1 MKSPDELKSKMK
13 QNIVTKHRVLFSHPR
28 AVFPKQPM
36 SPRGWDGKRQAC
48 RRLSGEARPPGLPE
62 LSSWLP
68 LLAMWPFT
76 SFSTPW
82 CLPFLICKMG
92 INLNIHFTGF
102 VVKIKLV
109 NMWKVLR
116 TTPDP
121 HTCKCSINSLAILW
135 LQKKKVLYNES
146 HPEES

>member
-13 QNIVTKHRVLFSHPR
+13 QNVVTKPRVLFLHPR
-28 AVFPKQPM
+28 AGFPKQPM
-36 SPRGWDGKRQAC
+36 HPRGWDGKG
-48 RRLSGEARPPGLPE
+48 RLAEGSALGLPGV
-62 LSSWLP
+62 SSWLP

-92 INLNIHFTGF
+92 INLNIHSTGF

-116 TTPDP
+116 TMPDP
-121 HTCKCSINSLAILW
+121 RTCKCSINILAIL
-135 LQKKKVLYNES
+135 
-146 HPEES
+146 

>member
-13 QNIVTKHRVLFSHPR
+13 QNIVTKHRVLFLYPR

-36 SPRGWDGKRQAC
+36 NPRGWDGERQAC
-48 RRLSGEARPPGLPE
+48 RRLSGEAWPLGLPRV
-62 LSSWLP
+62 SSWLP

-92 INLNIHFTGF
+92 IILMYT
-102 VVKIKLV
+102 KLV

-116 TTPDP
+116 TMPDP
-121 HTCKCSINSLAILW
+121 RTCKCSINILAIL
-135 LQKKKVLYNES
+135 
-146 HPEES
+146 